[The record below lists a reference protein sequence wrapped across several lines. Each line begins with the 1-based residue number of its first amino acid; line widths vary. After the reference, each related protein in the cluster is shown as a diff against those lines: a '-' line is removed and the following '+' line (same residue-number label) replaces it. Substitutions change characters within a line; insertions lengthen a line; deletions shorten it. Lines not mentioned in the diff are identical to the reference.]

1 MQTVFSSA
9 TMAANLVGYEYDGH
23 YLPMTSSRSNTHF
36 RTETVKSCGY
46 ETISYMWTSESVKT
60 HNYGYAYAAA
70 MVAPAN
76 YADKNQPKTL
86 KTVKFEDNKY
96 LASSCP
102 VRCVKE

>member
-1 MQTVFSSA
+1 M
-9 TMAANLVGYEYDGH
+9 
-23 YLPMTSSRSNTHF
+23 
-36 RTETVKSCGY
+36 KSCGY